1 MVRAS
6 FDRRGVMAVT
16 AAALLGGCSI
26 IPKAPQTAPRS
37 PSPTST
43 PTSAPMPEPSATAL
57 PQDDARHRIALLVP
71 LSGDNGAVGQ
81 SISNATTMA
90 ILDTNSQNMRITT
103 YDTARNPQQAARQA
117 IADGNK
123 LILGPLLGS
132 NVGSILA
139 EAGPA
144 DVPIISFSNDTG
156 VAGPNVF
163 VMGVSPE
170 QSVMRS
176 MQYVR
181 ERGASAFAVLA
192 PSGEYGDRAQKAAL
206 DATREYGGN
215 VVSTERYARGNTSI
229 VSAAERINARS
240 GVESVVIADGSRL
253 SAQAAG
259 VLKPGGTGTVQIIGT
274 ELWSGENSV
283 LRAAALDGAL
293 FSAVSDKLYGGFV
306 KSYEAR
312 FGSKPYRIAT
322 LGYDAVLLT
331 LNIARDWDVGDD
343 FPISRLRQSG
353 GFTGVD
359 GAFRFQRN
367 GEIERAMEVRRIR
380 NGSIDIVSEA
390 PSGF

>member
-16 AAALLGGCSI
+16 AAALLAGCSI
-26 IPKAPQTAPRS
+26 IPKAPQA
-37 PSPTST
+37 PSPAPEPA
-43 PTSAPMPEPSATAL
+43 PTPEPSASEL
-57 PQDDARHRIALLVP
+57 PQDDRLHRIALLVP
-71 LSGDNGAVGQ
+71 LSGENGAVGQ

-90 ILDTNSQNMRITT
+90 ILDTEADNLRITA
-103 YDTARNPQQAARQA
+103 YDTARGPQEAARQA

-132 NVGSILA
+132 NVVSVNA
-139 EAGPA
+139 EAERA

-163 VMGVSPE
+163 VMGVIPE
-170 QSVMRS
+170 QSVMRT
-176 MQYVR
+176 MRHVR
-181 ERGASAFAVLA
+181 NDGVDTFAVLA
-192 PSGEYGDRAQKAAL
+192 PSGEYGDRAQKAAI

-215 VVSTERYARGNTSI
+215 VILTERYARSNTSV
-229 VSAAERINARS
+229 VSAAERVRSRS
-240 GVESVVIADGSRL
+240 GLGSVLLADGARL
-253 SAQAAG
+253 SAQAAS
-259 VLKPGGTGTVQIIGT
+259 VVKPGGRGDLQIIGT

-283 LRAAALDGAL
+283 LRAAALNGAL
-293 FSAVSDKLYGGFV
+293 FSAVSDRLYGGFV
-306 KSYEAR
+306 TSYEAR

-331 LNIARDWDVGDD
+331 LNIAQDWDVGDD
-343 FPISRLRQSG
+343 FPVRELRQSG

-367 GEIERAMEVRRIR
+367 GVAERALEVRQIR
-380 NGSIDIVSEA
+380 NGEIRIVSEA

>member
-1 MVRAS
+1 MVRS
-6 FDRRGVMAVT
+6 SIDRRGVMAVT
-16 AAALLGGCSI
+16 AAALLTGCSI
-26 IPKAPQTAPRS
+26 IPKAPQTQTRPPS
-37 PSPTST
+37 PSPTT
-43 PTSAPMPEPSATAL
+43 EPSATAL
-57 PQDDARHRIALLVP
+57 PQDDTRHRVALLVP
-71 LSGDNGAVGQ
+71 LSGKNGAVGQ

-90 ILDTNSQNMRITT
+90 ILDTNAQNLRITT
-103 YDTARNPQQAARQA
+103 YDTARGPQEAARQA

-132 NVGSILA
+132 NAISVEA

-163 VMGVSPE
+163 VMGVIPE

-176 MQYVR
+176 MRYVR
-181 ERGASAFAVLA
+181 VRGVESFAVLA
-192 PSGEYGDRAQKAAL
+192 PSGEYGDRAQKAAI

-215 VVSTERYARGNTSI
+215 VILTERYARSNTSV
-229 VSAAERINARS
+229 VSAAERVRARDGLG
-240 GVESVVIADGSRL
+240 GVLLADGARL

-259 VLKPGGTGTVQIIGT
+259 TVKPNGRGNLQIIGT
-274 ELWSGENSV
+274 ELWSGENSI
-283 LRAAALDGAL
+283 LRASALNGAL

-306 KSYEAR
+306 TSYEAR

-331 LNIARDWDVGDD
+331 LNIARDWDVGED
-343 FPISRLRQSG
+343 FPTSQLRQSG

-359 GAFRFQRN
+359 GPFRFQRD
-367 GEIERAMEVRRIR
+367 GVVERALEVRQIRDGRIA
-380 NGSIDIVSEA
+380 IVSEA
-390 PSGF
+390 PAGF

>member
-1 MVRAS
+1 M
-6 FDRRGVMAVT
+6 DRRGVMAVT
-16 AAALLGGCSI
+16 AAALLTGCSI
-26 IPKAPQTAPRS
+26 IPKAPQTQTRPPS
-37 PSPTST
+37 PSPTT
-43 PTSAPMPEPSATAL
+43 EPSATAL
-57 PQDDARHRIALLVP
+57 PQDDTRHRVALLVP
-71 LSGDNGAVGQ
+71 LSGKNGAVGQ

-90 ILDTNSQNMRITT
+90 ILDTNAQNLRITT
-103 YDTARNPQQAARQA
+103 YDTARGPQEAARQA

-132 NVGSILA
+132 NAISVEA

-163 VMGVSPE
+163 VMGVIPE

-176 MQYVR
+176 MRYVR
-181 ERGASAFAVLA
+181 VRGVESFAVLA
-192 PSGEYGDRAQKAAL
+192 PSGEYGDRAQKAAI

-215 VVSTERYARGNTSI
+215 VILTERYARSNTSV
-229 VSAAERINARS
+229 VSAAERVRARDGLG
-240 GVESVVIADGSRL
+240 GVLLADGARL

-259 VLKPGGTGTVQIIGT
+259 TVKPNGRGNLQIIGT
-274 ELWSGENSV
+274 ELWSGENSI
-283 LRAAALDGAL
+283 LRASALNGAL

-306 KSYEAR
+306 TSYEAR

-331 LNIARDWDVGDD
+331 LNIARDWDVGED
-343 FPISRLRQSG
+343 FPTSQLRQSG

-359 GAFRFQRN
+359 GPFRFQRD
-367 GEIERAMEVRRIR
+367 GVVERALEVRQIRDGRIA
-380 NGSIDIVSEA
+380 IVSEA
-390 PSGF
+390 PAGF

>member
-1 MVRAS
+1 
-6 FDRRGVMAVT
+6 
-16 AAALLGGCSI
+16 
-26 IPKAPQTAPRS
+26 
-37 PSPTST
+37 
-43 PTSAPMPEPSATAL
+43 MPEPSATAL

-90 ILDTNSQNMRITT
+90 ILDTNAQNMRITT

-181 ERGASAFAVLA
+181 ERGANEFAVLA

-240 GVESVVIADGSRL
+240 GVGSVVIADGSRL